1 MNTKLT
7 FALLTVAL
15 TAGVQAQTFTAI
27 NGLGGTPGNRLTNF
41 TAANPA
47 GWTVVGPMATDN
59 RLFTGLDY
67 AGVGGGLYAWSNAAA
82 GVGLYS
88 VNQTTGAA
96 TLIGG
101 SNTAIQDLSWNP
113 RTGQMVGVGS
123 VSGTA
128 PIELYDISL
137 ATGATT
143 LLGTVTGI
151 SGGLAVGLGHDAAGN
166 AYLHDIVGD
175 SVHKLNGFASAS
187 SIALGM
193 NTNFSQGMTVDWSGN
208 GKAYVAA
215 IGNVPGF
222 FSELLELD
230 FTAMTSVSLGN
241 FGTPSGTFPTFEGND
256 IAIQA
261 VPEPASLL
269 ALGAGALLISRRR
282 RS

>member
-1 MNTKLT
+1 MNIKLS
-7 FALLTVAL
+7 FALLSAFAVAS
-15 TAGVQAQTFTAI
+15 VQAQNFVAV
-27 NGLGGTPGNRLTNF
+27 NGLGGTPGNRLSTF
-41 TAANPA
+41 SASNPA
-47 GWTVVGPMATDN
+47 AWSTIGPMAADN
-59 RLFTGLDY
+59 RLFTGLDF
-67 AGVGGGLYAWSNAAA
+67 AGVGGGLYAWTNAVA

-96 TLIGG
+96 TRIGG
-101 SNTAIQDLSWNP
+101 TNTAIQDLSWNP

-123 VSGTA
+123 LSSTA

-187 SIALGM
+187 SIALGF

-215 IGNVPGF
+215 IGSVPGF

-241 FGTPSGTFPTFEGND
+241 FGTPPGTFPTFEGND